1 MSGDRQRDRN
11 SDDRG
16 ISPVAGKTLELGI
29 GVILIA
35 LMTTSLL
42 GGVTPGYQ
50 SAVGIEIADRVVIN
64 VADRIESTAD
74 GTADTLSADRRV
86 RVTLPQN
93 IRQKPYRVI
102 ANTTADKTHI
112 RLQHPDPA
120 ISAST
125 HIVSHNLITVTG
137 SIRSETP
144 SWIRLQAHTE
154 ISSNRSRN
162 AIRSIETITRMSMDV
177 SPNENMNSDNKSRT
191 NINTVQTVDMNGSSE
206 FTPGINNPMRI
217 HSGDVINDILN
228 TGTEEISSGDFMKI
242 TIILTDENNESDE
255 IESTSINTTSN
266 HMRIHS

>member
-1 MSGDRQRDRN
+1 MSGDRRRDMN

-35 LMTTSLL
+35 LITTSLL

-74 GTADTLSADRRV
+74 GTADTLTADRRI
-86 RVTLPQN
+86 RVTVPQN

-144 SWIRLQAHTE
+144 SWIRLQAHTA
-154 ISSNRSRN
+154 ISNNRSRS
-162 AIRSIETITRMSMDV
+162 AIGSMGTITRMSMDL
-177 SPNENMNSDNKSRT
+177 SPNENMNLDNKSRT
-191 NINTVQTVDMNGSSE
+191 NINTIQAVDMNGSSDSIS
-206 FTPGINNPMRI
+206 GISNPMRM

-228 TGTEEISSGDFMKI
+228 TGTEEISSGDFVKI
-242 TIILTDENNESDE
+242 TIILTNESDE
-255 IESTSINTTSN
+255 IESTEINTTSN
-266 HMRIHS
+266 YMQIHS